1 MEPSKKRKRDPKADE
16 SNTEPRSR
24 TKLRVMSPDSKNDA
38 GPSKA
43 AEPRKVDSKPK
54 DQRRK
59 LVPPRPFPTVA
70 RGDSATGPRSAHKE
84 GKNKICVTRKTP
96 LGAYMRRC
104 KDIILKD
111 GYKSLH
117 LSAMGAA
124 IPHLLRLSCA
134 LPSIL
139 PHAKDE
145 IHTTITT
152 GTVEVQDEITPEDED
167 EDISYETRSKSNLLI
182 VITIGDGENQ
192 PTSVPA
198 KNAGKR
204 ANNHSKK
211 AKSSKQKQPVQLVFQ
226 EPEQ

>member
-1 MEPSKKRKRDPKADE
+1 MEPSKKRKRDSKADD
-16 SNTEPRSR
+16 SNTETRDR
-24 TKLRVMSPDSKNDA
+24 TKLRLMAPESKNEA
-38 GPSKA
+38 GPSNA
-43 AEPRKVDSKPK
+43 AEAQVDSKPK
-54 DQRRK
+54 VQRRK
-59 LVPPRPFPTVA
+59 LVPSRPFPTVA

-84 GKNKICVTRKTP
+84 GKNKICITRKTP

-145 IHTTITT
+145 IHTAITT
-152 GTVEVQDEITPEDED
+152 GTVEVQDEITPENED

-182 VITIGDGENQ
+182 VITIGDGENE
-192 PTSVPA
+192 PTPSA

-204 ANNHSKK
+204 PNNHSKK
-211 AKSSKQKQPVQLVFQ
+211 AKTLKQKQPPQLVFQ